1 MVIYCSCAGTR
12 FLKKKKRALPCGHE
26 YTVSTSVAA
35 KILFQIKQKIPL
47 FHPFSSRF
55 ELKLKYICNMN
66 RSLCFED
73 KKMPRNWVPLI
84 SRKTTCCSESVFL
97 LKSNK
102 TCISDGGFMYMNC
115 SLCFSNSSKICQNML
130 TLHEN
135 TYRHRHI
142 CIYRITDR
150 MLQLLLHYKKRQKLC
165 DTEKES

>member
-1 MVIYCSCAGTR
+1 MNTQSLHLWLPKSYFKLNR
-12 FLKKKKRALPCGHE
+12 KFLYFIHFLPD
-26 YTVSTSVAA
+26 SN
-35 KILFQIKQKIPL
+35 FQ
-47 FHPFSSRF
+47 
-55 ELKLKYICNMN
+55 LKLKYICNMN